1 MQTMKS
7 TKVKSEL
14 SNYLSIV
21 LGSCI
26 VSVGFVL
33 FINPYKFV
41 PGGVFGASIVLHNLF
56 PHLQVGTFSY
66 MISIPLLIL
75 SYFFLGKGI
84 GIKTLFATL
93 ITPLIM
99 NGLSTLVY
107 PSTEALQAPA
117 PTQLVGGVLA
127 LSDRLIVAAIIGP
140 VLVGTGSAFIV
151 GRKATTGGTDIIA
164 MILQKY
170 LRVKFSNA
178 LICTDGIIVLLG
190 LLVIGF
196 GIGTGQGPAS
206 GSSCILSLYSLLCI
220 FLMTKTLAYVV
231 SGSKND
237 KIVFIITKKGNE
249 PLRQYILQNIDRTA
263 TILSSE
269 GLYSLEPNSTFF
281 MVVPMRQVES
291 ITTAIR
297 QFDDNAFVVVTD
309 AYDAYGKRW
318 KAFPDKNTIVIK

>member
-1 MQTMKS
+1 MASKS
-7 TKVKSEL
+7 KSVF
-14 SNYLSIV
+14 SDYLSIV
-21 LGSCI
+21 VGSCI

-56 PHLQVGTFSY
+56 PQLQVGTFSY

-84 GIKTLFATL
+84 GLKTLFATL

-99 NGLSTLVY
+99 NGLSSLVY
-107 PSTEALQAPA
+107 PSAEALQSLDPA
-117 PTQLVGGVLA
+117 QLFGGVLN
-127 LSDRLIVAAIIGP
+127 LSDHLIVAAIIGP
-140 VLVGTGSAFIV
+140 VLVGVGSAFIV
-151 GRKATTGGTDIIA
+151 GRGATTGGTDIIA

-170 LRVKFSNA
+170 LRVRFSNA
-178 LICTDGIIVLLG
+178 LICTDGIIVLVG

-196 GIGTGQGPAS
+196 GVGTGHGPEG

-220 FLMTKTLAYVV
+220 FLMSKTLSYVV
-231 SGSKND
+231 SGTKDD
-237 KIVFIITKKGNE
+237 KIVFIITKKRNE
-249 PLRQYILQNIDRTA
+249 QLRQFILDNIDRTA
-263 TILSSE
+263 TILNSE

-281 MVVPMRQVES
+281 MVVPLRQVES

-297 QFDDNAFVVVTD
+297 DFDPNAFVVVTD

>member
-1 MQTMKS
+1 MASKS
-7 TKVKSEL
+7 KSVF
-14 SNYLSIV
+14 SDYLSIV
-21 LGSCI
+21 VGSCI

-56 PHLQVGTFSY
+56 PQLQVGTFSY

-84 GIKTLFATL
+84 GLKTLFATL

-99 NGLSTLVY
+99 NGLSSLVY
-107 PSTEALQAPA
+107 PSAEALQSLDPA
-117 PTQLVGGVLA
+117 QLFGGVLN
-127 LSDRLIVAAIIGP
+127 LSDHLIVAAIIGP
-140 VLVGTGSAFIV
+140 VLVGAGSAFIV
-151 GRKATTGGTDIIA
+151 GRGATTGGTDIIA

-178 LICTDGIIVLLG
+178 LICTDGIIVLVG

-196 GIGTGQGPAS
+196 GVGTGHGPEG

-220 FLMTKTLAYVV
+220 FLMSKTLSYVV
-231 SGSKND
+231 SGTKDD
-237 KIVFIITKKGNE
+237 KIVFIITKKRNE
-249 PLRQYILQNIDRTA
+249 QLRQFILDNIDRTA
-263 TILSSE
+263 TILNSE

-281 MVVPMRQVES
+281 MVVPLRQVES

-297 QFDDNAFVVVTD
+297 DFDPNAFVVVTD

>member
-1 MQTMKS
+1 MASKS
-7 TKVKSEL
+7 KSVF
-14 SNYLSIV
+14 SDYLSIV
-21 LGSCI
+21 VGSCI

-56 PHLQVGTFSY
+56 PQLQVGTFSY

-84 GIKTLFATL
+84 GLKTLFATL

-99 NGLSTLVY
+99 NGLSSLVY
-107 PSTEALQAPA
+107 PSAEALQSLDPA
-117 PTQLVGGVLA
+117 QLLGGVLN
-127 LSDRLIVAAIIGP
+127 LSDHLIVAAIIGP
-140 VLVGTGSAFIV
+140 VLVGAGSAFIV
-151 GRKATTGGTDIIA
+151 GRGATTGGTDIIA

-170 LRVKFSNA
+170 LRVRFSNA
-178 LICTDGIIVLLG
+178 LICTDGIIVLVG

-196 GIGTGQGPAS
+196 GVGTGHGPEG

-220 FLMTKTLAYVV
+220 FLMSKTLSYVV
-231 SGSKND
+231 SGTKED
-237 KIVFIITKKGNE
+237 KIVFIITKKRNE
-249 PLRQYILQNIDRTA
+249 QLRQFILDNIDRTA
-263 TILSSE
+263 TILNSE

-281 MVVPMRQVES
+281 MVVPLRQVES

-297 QFDDNAFVVVTD
+297 DFDPNAFVVVTD

>member
-1 MQTMKS
+1 MASKS
-7 TKVKSEL
+7 KSVF
-14 SNYLSIV
+14 SDYLSIV
-21 LGSCI
+21 VGSCI

-56 PHLQVGTFSY
+56 PQLQVGTFSY

-84 GIKTLFATL
+84 GLKTLFATL

-99 NGLSTLVY
+99 NGLSSLVY
-107 PSTEALQAPA
+107 PTAEALQLLDPA
-117 PTQLVGGVLA
+117 QLLGGVLN
-127 LSDRLIVAAIIGP
+127 LSDHLIVAAIIGP
-140 VLVGTGSAFIV
+140 VLVGAGSAFIV
-151 GRKATTGGTDIIA
+151 GRGATTGGTDIIA

-178 LICTDGIIVLLG
+178 LICTDGIIVLVG

-196 GIGTGQGPAS
+196 GVGTGHGPEG

-220 FLMTKTLAYVV
+220 FLMSKTLSYVV
-231 SGSKND
+231 SGTKDD
-237 KIVFIITKKGNE
+237 KIVFIITKKRNE
-249 PLRQYILQNIDRTA
+249 QLRQFILDNIDRTA
-263 TILSSE
+263 TILNSE

-281 MVVPMRQVES
+281 MVVPLRQVES

-297 QFDDNAFVVVTD
+297 DFDPNAFVVVTD

>member
-1 MQTMKS
+1 MASKS
-7 TKVKSEL
+7 KSVF
-14 SNYLSIV
+14 SDYLSIV
-21 LGSCI
+21 VGSCI

-56 PHLQVGTFSY
+56 PQLQVGTFSY

-84 GIKTLFATL
+84 GLKTLFATL

-99 NGLSTLVY
+99 NGLSSLVY
-107 PSTEALQAPA
+107 PSAEALQSLDPA
-117 PTQLVGGVLA
+117 QLLGGVLN
-127 LSDRLIVAAIIGP
+127 LSDHLIVAAIIGP
-140 VLVGTGSAFIV
+140 VLVGVGSAFIV
-151 GRKATTGGTDIIA
+151 GRGATTGGTDIIA

-170 LRVKFSNA
+170 LRVRFSNA
-178 LICTDGIIVLLG
+178 LICTDGIIVLVG

-196 GIGTGQGPAS
+196 GVGTGHGPED

-220 FLMTKTLAYVV
+220 FLMSKTLSYVV
-231 SGSKND
+231 SGTKDD
-237 KIVFIITKKGNE
+237 KIVFIITKKRNE
-249 PLRQYILQNIDRTA
+249 QLRQFILDNIDRTA
-263 TILSSE
+263 TILNSE

-281 MVVPMRQVES
+281 MVVPLRQVES

-297 QFDDNAFVVVTD
+297 DFDPNAFVVVTD

>member
-1 MQTMKS
+1 MASKS
-7 TKVKSEL
+7 KSVF
-14 SNYLSIV
+14 SDYLSIV
-21 LGSCI
+21 VGSCI

-56 PHLQVGTFSY
+56 PQLQVGTFSY

-84 GIKTLFATL
+84 GLKTLFATL

-99 NGLSTLVY
+99 NGLSSLVY
-107 PSTEALQAPA
+107 PTAEALQSLDPA
-117 PTQLVGGVLA
+117 QLLGGVLN
-127 LSDRLIVAAIIGP
+127 LSDHLIVAAIIGP
-140 VLVGTGSAFIV
+140 VLVGVGSAFIV
-151 GRKATTGGTDIIA
+151 GRGATTGGTDIIA

-170 LRVKFSNA
+170 LRVRFSNA
-178 LICTDGIIVLLG
+178 LICTDGIIVLVG

-196 GIGTGQGPAS
+196 GVGTGHGPEG

-220 FLMTKTLAYVV
+220 FLMSKTLSYVV
-231 SGSKND
+231 SGTKDD
-237 KIVFIITKKGNE
+237 KIVFIITKKRNE
-249 PLRQYILQNIDRTA
+249 QLRQFILDNIDRTA
-263 TILSSE
+263 TILNSE

-281 MVVPMRQVES
+281 MVVPLRQVES

-297 QFDDNAFVVVTD
+297 DFDPNAFVVVTD

>member
-1 MQTMKS
+1 MASKS
-7 TKVKSEL
+7 KSVF
-14 SNYLSIV
+14 SDYLSIV
-21 LGSCI
+21 VGSCI

-56 PHLQVGTFSY
+56 PQLQVGTFSY

-84 GIKTLFATL
+84 GLKTLFATL

-99 NGLSTLVY
+99 NGLSSLVY
-107 PSTEALQAPA
+107 PSAEALHSLDPA
-117 PTQLVGGVLA
+117 QLLGGVLN
-127 LSDRLIVAAIIGP
+127 LSDHLIVAAIIGP
-140 VLVGTGSAFIV
+140 VLVGAGSAFIV
-151 GRKATTGGTDIIA
+151 GRGATTGGTDIIA

-170 LRVKFSNA
+170 LRVRFSNA
-178 LICTDGIIVLLG
+178 LICTDGIIVLVG

-196 GIGTGQGPAS
+196 GVGTGHGPEG

-220 FLMTKTLAYVV
+220 FLMSKTLSYVV
-231 SGSKND
+231 SGTKDD
-237 KIVFIITKKGNE
+237 KIVFIITKKRNE
-249 PLRQYILQNIDRTA
+249 QLRQFILDNIDRTA
-263 TILSSE
+263 TILNSE
-269 GLYSLEPNSTFF
+269 GLYSFEPNSTFF
-281 MVVPMRQVES
+281 MVVPLRQVES

-297 QFDDNAFVVVTD
+297 DFDPNAFVVVTD

>member
-1 MQTMKS
+1 MASKS
-7 TKVKSEL
+7 KSVF
-14 SNYLSIV
+14 SDYLSIV
-21 LGSCI
+21 VGSCI

-56 PHLQVGTFSY
+56 PQLQVGTFSY

-84 GIKTLFATL
+84 GLKTLFATL

-99 NGLSTLVY
+99 NGLSSLVY
-107 PSTEALQAPA
+107 PSAEALQSLDPA
-117 PTQLVGGVLA
+117 QLFGGVLN
-127 LSDRLIVAAIIGP
+127 LSDHLIVAAIIGP
-140 VLVGTGSAFIV
+140 VLVGVGSAFIV
-151 GRKATTGGTDIIA
+151 GRGATTGGTDIIA

-170 LRVKFSNA
+170 LRVRFSNA
-178 LICTDGIIVLLG
+178 LICTDGIIVLVG

-196 GIGTGQGPAS
+196 GVGTCHGPEG

-220 FLMTKTLAYVV
+220 FLMSKTLSYVV
-231 SGSKND
+231 SGTKDD
-237 KIVFIITKKGNE
+237 KIVFIITKKRNE
-249 PLRQYILQNIDRTA
+249 QLRQFILDNIDRTA
-263 TILSSE
+263 TILNSE

-281 MVVPMRQVES
+281 MVVPLRQVES

-297 QFDDNAFVVVTD
+297 DFDPNAFVVVTD

>member
-1 MQTMKS
+1 MASKS
-7 TKVKSEL
+7 KSVF
-14 SNYLSIV
+14 SDYLSIV
-21 LGSCI
+21 VGSCI

-56 PHLQVGTFSY
+56 PQLQVGTFSY

-84 GIKTLFATL
+84 GLKTLFATL

-99 NGLSTLVY
+99 NGLSSLVY
-107 PSTEALQAPA
+107 PTAEALQLLDPA
-117 PTQLVGGVLA
+117 QLLGGVLN
-127 LSDRLIVAAIIGP
+127 LSDHLIVAAIIGP
-140 VLVGTGSAFIV
+140 VLVGVGSAFIV
-151 GRKATTGGTDIIA
+151 GRGATTGGTDIIA

-170 LRVKFSNA
+170 LRVRFSNA
-178 LICTDGIIVLLG
+178 LICTDGIIVLVG

-196 GIGTGQGPAS
+196 GVGTGHGPEG

-220 FLMTKTLAYVV
+220 FLMSKTLSYVV
-231 SGSKND
+231 SGTKDD
-237 KIVFIITKKGNE
+237 KIVFIITKKRNE
-249 PLRQYILQNIDRTA
+249 QLRQFILDNIDRTA
-263 TILSSE
+263 TILNSE

-281 MVVPMRQVES
+281 MVVPLRQVES

-297 QFDDNAFVVVTD
+297 DFDPNAFVVVTD

>member
-1 MQTMKS
+1 MASKS
-7 TKVKSEL
+7 KSVL
-14 SNYLSIV
+14 SDYLSIV
-21 LGSCI
+21 VGSCI

-56 PHLQVGTFSY
+56 PQLQVGTFSY

-84 GIKTLFATL
+84 GLKTLFATL

-99 NGLSTLVY
+99 NGLSSLVY
-107 PSTEALQAPA
+107 PTAEALQSLDPA
-117 PTQLVGGVLA
+117 QLLGGVLN
-127 LSDRLIVAAIIGP
+127 LSDHLIVAAIIGP
-140 VLVGTGSAFIV
+140 VLVGAGSAFIV
-151 GRKATTGGTDIIA
+151 GRGATTGGTDIIA

-178 LICTDGIIVLLG
+178 LICTDGIIVLVG

-196 GIGTGQGPAS
+196 GVGTGHGPEG

-220 FLMTKTLAYVV
+220 FLMSKTLSYVV
-231 SGSKND
+231 SGTKDD
-237 KIVFIITKKGNE
+237 KIVFIITTKRNE
-249 PLRQYILQNIDRTA
+249 QLRQFILDNIDRTA
-263 TILSSE
+263 TILNSE

-281 MVVPMRQVES
+281 MVVPLRQVES

-297 QFDDNAFVVVTD
+297 DFDPNAFVVVTD

>member
-1 MQTMKS
+1 MNTNNTKS
-7 TKVKSEL
+7 VVSD
-14 SNYLSIV
+14 YLSII

-56 PHLQVGTFSY
+56 PQLQVGTFSY

-75 SYFFLGKGI
+75 SYFLLGKGI
-84 GIKTLFATL
+84 GVKTLFATL

-99 NGLSTLVY
+99 NGLSSLVY
-107 PSTEALQAPA
+107 PTKEALQMLDPA
-117 PTQLVGGVLA
+117 QLCGGILN
-127 LSDRLIVAAIIGP
+127 LSGHLIVAAIIGP
-140 VLVGTGSAFIV
+140 VLVGVGSAFIV

-164 MILQKY
+164 MILNKY

-178 LICTDGIIVLLG
+178 LLCTDGIIVLLG

-196 GIGTGQGPAS
+196 GVGTGHGPEG

-237 KIVFIITKKGNE
+237 KLVFIITKKENAE
-249 PLRQYILQNIDRTA
+249 LRQFILKNIDRTA
-263 TILSSE
+263 TILNSQ

-281 MVVPMRQVES
+281 MVLPMRQVE
-291 ITTAIR
+291 TVTAAIR
-297 QFDDNAFVVVTD
+297 SLDPDAFVVVTD

>member
-1 MQTMKS
+1 MASKS
-7 TKVKSEL
+7 KSVF
-14 SNYLSIV
+14 SDYLSIV
-21 LGSCI
+21 VGSCI

-56 PHLQVGTFSY
+56 PQLQVGTFSY

-84 GIKTLFATL
+84 GLKTLFATL

-99 NGLSTLVY
+99 NGLSSLVY
-107 PSTEALQAPA
+107 PTAEALQLLDPA
-117 PTQLVGGVLA
+117 QLLGGVLN
-127 LSDRLIVAAIIGP
+127 LSDHLIVAAIIGP
-140 VLVGTGSAFIV
+140 VLVGAGSAFIV
-151 GRKATTGGTDIIA
+151 GRGATTGGTDIIA

-170 LRVKFSNA
+170 LRVRFSNA
-178 LICTDGIIVLLG
+178 LICTDGIIVLVG

-196 GIGTGQGPAS
+196 GVGTGHGPEG

-220 FLMTKTLAYVV
+220 FLMSKTLSYVV
-231 SGSKND
+231 SGTKDD
-237 KIVFIITKKGNE
+237 KIVFIITKKRNE
-249 PLRQYILQNIDRTA
+249 QLRQFILDNIDRTA
-263 TILSSE
+263 TILNSE

-281 MVVPMRQVES
+281 MVVPLRQVES

-297 QFDDNAFVVVTD
+297 DFDPNAFVVVTD

>member
-1 MQTMKS
+1 MASKS
-7 TKVKSEL
+7 KSVF
-14 SNYLSIV
+14 SDYLSIV
-21 LGSCI
+21 VGSCI

-56 PHLQVGTFSY
+56 PQLQVGTFSY

-84 GIKTLFATL
+84 GLKTLFATL

-99 NGLSTLVY
+99 NGLSSLVY
-107 PSTEALQAPA
+107 PTAEALQSLDPA
-117 PTQLVGGVLA
+117 QLLGGVLN
-127 LSDRLIVAAIIGP
+127 LSDHLIVAAIIGP
-140 VLVGTGSAFIV
+140 VLVGAGSAFIV
-151 GRKATTGGTDIIA
+151 GRGATTGGTDIIA

-170 LRVKFSNA
+170 LRVRFSNA
-178 LICTDGIIVLLG
+178 LICTDGIIVLVG

-196 GIGTGQGPAS
+196 GVGTGHGPEG

-220 FLMTKTLAYVV
+220 FLMSKTLSYVV
-231 SGSKND
+231 SGTKED
-237 KIVFIITKKGNE
+237 KIVFIITKKRNE
-249 PLRQYILQNIDRTA
+249 QLRQFILDNIDRTA
-263 TILSSE
+263 TILNSE

-281 MVVPMRQVES
+281 MVVPLRQVES

-297 QFDDNAFVVVTD
+297 DFDPNAFVVVTD

>member
-1 MQTMKS
+1 MASKS
-7 TKVKSEL
+7 KSVF
-14 SNYLSIV
+14 SDYLSIV
-21 LGSCI
+21 VGSCI

-56 PHLQVGTFSY
+56 PQLQVGTFSY

-84 GIKTLFATL
+84 GLKTLFATL

-99 NGLSTLVY
+99 NGLSSLVY
-107 PSTEALQAPA
+107 PSAEALQSLDPA
-117 PTQLVGGVLA
+117 QLLGGVLN
-127 LSDRLIVAAIIGP
+127 LSDHLIVAAIIGP
-140 VLVGTGSAFIV
+140 VLVGAGSAFIV
-151 GRKATTGGTDIIA
+151 GRGATTGGTDIIA

-170 LRVKFSNA
+170 LRVRFSNA
-178 LICTDGIIVLLG
+178 LICTDGFIVLVG

-196 GIGTGQGPAS
+196 GVGTGHGPEG

-220 FLMTKTLAYVV
+220 FLMSKTLSYVV
-231 SGSKND
+231 SGTKDD
-237 KIVFIITKKGNE
+237 KIVFIITKKRNE
-249 PLRQYILQNIDRTA
+249 QLRQFILDNIDRTA
-263 TILSSE
+263 TILNSE

-281 MVVPMRQVES
+281 MVVPLRQVES

-297 QFDDNAFVVVTD
+297 DFDPNAFEVVTD

>member
-1 MQTMKS
+1 MASKS
-7 TKVKSEL
+7 KSVF
-14 SNYLSIV
+14 SDYLSIV
-21 LGSCI
+21 VGSCI

-56 PHLQVGTFSY
+56 PQLQVGTFSY

-84 GIKTLFATL
+84 GLKTLFATL

-99 NGLSTLVY
+99 NGLSSLVY
-107 PSTEALQAPA
+107 PSAEALQSLDPA
-117 PTQLVGGVLA
+117 QLLGGVLN
-127 LSDRLIVAAIIGP
+127 LSDHLIVAAIIGP
-140 VLVGTGSAFIV
+140 VLVGVGSAFIV
-151 GRKATTGGTDIIA
+151 GRGATTGGTDIIA

-170 LRVKFSNA
+170 LRVRFSNA
-178 LICTDGIIVLLG
+178 LICTDGIIVLVG

-196 GIGTGQGPAS
+196 GVGTGHGPEG

-220 FLMTKTLAYVV
+220 FLMSKTLSYVV
-231 SGSKND
+231 SGTKDD
-237 KIVFIITKKGNE
+237 KIVFIITKKRNE
-249 PLRQYILQNIDRTA
+249 QLRQFILDNIDRTA
-263 TILSSE
+263 TILNSE

-281 MVVPMRQVES
+281 MVVPLRQVES

-297 QFDDNAFVVVTD
+297 DFDPNAFVVVTD

>member
-1 MQTMKS
+1 MASKS
-7 TKVKSEL
+7 KSVL
-14 SNYLSIV
+14 SDYLSIV
-21 LGSCI
+21 VGSCI

-56 PHLQVGTFSY
+56 PQLQVGTFSY

-84 GIKTLFATL
+84 GLKTLFATL

-99 NGLSTLVY
+99 NGLSSLVY
-107 PSTEALQAPA
+107 PTAEALQSLDPA
-117 PTQLVGGVLA
+117 QLLGGVLN
-127 LSDRLIVAAIIGP
+127 LSDHLIVAAIIGP
-140 VLVGTGSAFIV
+140 VLVGAGSAFIV
-151 GRKATTGGTDIIA
+151 GRGATTGGTDIIA

-170 LRVKFSNA
+170 LRVRFSNA
-178 LICTDGIIVLLG
+178 LICTDGIIVLVG

-196 GIGTGQGPAS
+196 GVGTGHGPEG

-220 FLMTKTLAYVV
+220 FLMSKTLSYVV
-231 SGSKND
+231 SGTKDD
-237 KIVFIITKKGNE
+237 KIVFIITKKRNE
-249 PLRQYILQNIDRTA
+249 QLRQFILDNIDRTA
-263 TILSSE
+263 TILNSE

-281 MVVPMRQVES
+281 MVVPLRQVES

-297 QFDDNAFVVVTD
+297 DFDPNAFVVVTD

>member
-1 MQTMKS
+1 MNTNNTKS
-7 TKVKSEL
+7 VVSD
-14 SNYLSIV
+14 YLSII

-56 PHLQVGTFSY
+56 PQLQVGTFSY
-66 MISIPLLIL
+66 MISIPLLVL

-84 GIKTLFATL
+84 GVKTLFATL

-99 NGLSTLVY
+99 NGLSSLVY
-107 PSTEALQAPA
+107 PNKEALQMLDPA
-117 PTQLVGGVLA
+117 QLCGGILN
-127 LSDRLIVAAIIGP
+127 LSDHLIVATIIGP
-140 VLVGTGSAFIV
+140 VLVGVGSAFIV

-164 MILQKY
+164 MILNKY

-178 LICTDGIIVLLG
+178 LLCTDGIIVLLG

-196 GIGTGQGPAS
+196 GVGTGHGPVG

-231 SGSKND
+231 SGSKHD
-237 KIVFIITKKGNE
+237 KIVFIITKKEN
-249 PLRQYILQNIDRTA
+249 PQLRQFILQNIDRTA
-263 TILSSE
+263 TILNSQ
-269 GLYSLEPNSTFF
+269 GLYTLEPSSTFF
-281 MVVPMRQVES
+281 MVLPMRQVE
-291 ITTAIR
+291 TVTAAIR
-297 QFDDNAFVVVTD
+297 SLDPDAFVVVTD

>member
-1 MQTMKS
+1 MASKS
-7 TKVKSEL
+7 KSVF
-14 SNYLSIV
+14 SDYLSIV
-21 LGSCI
+21 VGSCI

-56 PHLQVGTFSY
+56 PQLQVGTFSY

-84 GIKTLFATL
+84 GLKTLFATL

-99 NGLSTLVY
+99 NGLSSLVY
-107 PSTEALQAPA
+107 PTAEALQSLDPA
-117 PTQLVGGVLA
+117 QLLGGVLN
-127 LSDRLIVAAIIGP
+127 LSDHLIVAAIIGP
-140 VLVGTGSAFIV
+140 VLVGAGSAFIV
-151 GRKATTGGTDIIA
+151 GRGATTGGTDIIA

-170 LRVKFSNA
+170 LRVRFSNA
-178 LICTDGIIVLLG
+178 LICTDGIIVLVG

-196 GIGTGQGPAS
+196 GVGTGHGPEG

-220 FLMTKTLAYVV
+220 FLMSKTLSYVV
-231 SGSKND
+231 SGTKDD
-237 KIVFIITKKGNE
+237 KIVFIITKKRNE
-249 PLRQYILQNIDRTA
+249 QLRQFILDNIDRTA
-263 TILSSE
+263 TILNSE

-281 MVVPMRQVES
+281 MVVPLRQVES

-297 QFDDNAFVVVTD
+297 DFDPNAFVVVTD